1 MLDTSEQEVCG
12 MTDGGS
18 IFDQLPAACSM
29 AALLSVSLV
38 LMSQWGKVNGSAGNG
53 SAQRAL

>member
-1 MLDTSEQEVCG
+1 